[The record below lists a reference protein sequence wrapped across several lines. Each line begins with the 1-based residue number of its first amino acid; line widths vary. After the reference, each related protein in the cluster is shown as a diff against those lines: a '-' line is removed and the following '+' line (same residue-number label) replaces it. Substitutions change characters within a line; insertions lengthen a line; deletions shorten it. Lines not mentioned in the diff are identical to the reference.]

1 LRDLYHSVARANE
14 REPTSIAVGLD
25 CSDTDEKAFQRDAGN
40 DARDALAIYEDHVLI
55 VRNPARGANLGG
67 LVKLVIGGI
76 GKRTS
81 DRDIPHFR
89 IDSASVRA
97 AELRAGHPPWNTER
111 DKFVHIQTD
120 DRECWF
126 WAELLV
132 DSEDD
137 VRRSIDQLADEDSC

>member
-1 LRDLYHSVARANE
+1 M
-14 REPTSIAVGLD
+14 
-25 CSDTDEKAFQRDAGN
+25 
-40 DARDALAIYEDHVLI
+40 
-55 VRNPARGANLGG
+55 
-67 LVKLVIGGI
+67 KLVIGGI

-120 DRECWF
+120 
-126 WAELLV
+126 
-132 DSEDD
+132 SEDD